1 MLHKDSDVDMEDVA
15 ELTKEEQL
23 AKLRQKD
30 EELKANA
37 MILEGMLEDMRDAR
51 KLVVDLV
58 VKPLVLNRPPV
69 LIYFYQT
76 HQNYPH
82 TQQGMLHL
90 RQAGSYQVF
99 SILPNMFQVR
109 LTHESK
115 AISAQDHGIVF

>member
-51 KLVVDLV
+51 KSVVDLV
-58 VKPLVLNRPPV
+58 VDVNR
-69 LIYFYQT
+69 
-76 HQNYPH
+76 
-82 TQQGMLHL
+82 M
-90 RQAGSYQVF
+90 
-99 SILPNMFQVR
+99 
-109 LTHESK
+109 
-115 AISAQDHGIVF
+115 